1 MKSQRRLAGLTLLAG
16 CCLLTALAPP
26 AVSGDDKL
34 TRKEKEA
41 RDRAEA
47 NGQVIV
53 QLTLANDLFEEAFR
67 NNSPLAL
74 VAAAEIL
81 RKLKDD
87 PRPVKAEPIVEG
99 ARPAPGTEEKP
110 AEISP
115 KEQSVVYLAEAVS
128 MAKRMVRAK
137 EMTEEEAAA
146 VRTLTQQVANIPI
159 KRGAKGGPQQR
170 SGFLAPGATH
180 VYRIDFDGLGTEYV
194 RVFGNNK
201 TTLKVSIANS
211 RGVLRG
217 VDTGTNPGGTWSP
230 DGPGNE
236 VYTIRIANIG
246 NAGTTYR
253 LMTN

>member
-1 MKSQRRLAGLTLLAG
+1 MKTRRRLAGLVLLAG
-16 CCLLTALAPP
+16 CGLLTALAPS
-26 AVSGDDKL
+26 AASGEEKL

-53 QLTLANDLFEEAFR
+53 QLTMANDLFEEGYR
-67 NNSPLAL
+67 TSSPLAL

-87 PRPVKAEPIVEG
+87 PRPVKAEPTVEG
-99 ARPAPGTEEKP
+99 PRPAPGTEEKP
-110 AEISP
+110 AEFNP
-115 KEQSVVYLAEAVS
+115 KDQSVVYLAEAAS
-128 MAKRMVRAK
+128 MTKRMVRAR

-146 VRTLTQQVANIPI
+146 VQTLARQVGNIPI
-159 KRGAKGGPQQR
+159 KRGARGGPQQR

-180 VYRIDFDGLGTEYV
+180 LYRIDFDGLGTEYV
-194 RVFGNNK
+194 RVFGSGK
-201 TTLKVSIANS
+201 TILKVSITNS